1 MKFRAVERSRTAR
14 EDDRNRHALSHKR
27 SLFFSSCWH
36 VVSLSTV
43 FSISYAGM
51 NGGDWPAILYRIMC
65 STSLWLDGA
74 TRSGLLLQ
82 ARKGDQDSLAKLIL
96 PYASGM
102 YLGALRLTRNAA
114 DAEDV
119 RQEACLRAMTR
130 LEQFAGTPG
139 DNRDDLHAWIS
150 RITANASIDVIRKR
164 REGKLFSL
172 EQSNGTGEET
182 LGSNVAARE
191 DNPEE
196 RFARREMRKLMAV
209 AITQLAPELRQVCL
223 LRDVL
228 QYSTQEVADR
238 LGISAMAVRLRLF
251 RARRRLKEK
260 LSVLLQPAKRRQAS
274 ATATVPARRRVEER
288 EERIPLGAF
297 AECACGD

>member
-1 MKFRAVERSRTAR
+1 M
-14 EDDRNRHALSHKR
+14 
-27 SLFFSSCWH
+27 
-36 VVSLSTV
+36 
-43 FSISYAGM
+43 
-51 NGGDWPAILYRIMC
+51 
-65 STSLWLDGA
+65 
-74 TRSGLLLQ
+74 Q
-82 ARKGDQDSLAKLIL
+82 ARKGDRESLAKLIL

-102 YLGALRLTRNAA
+102 YLGALRLTRNPA

-150 RITANASIDVIRKR
+150 RIAANASIDVIRKR

-172 EQSNGTGEET
+172 EQSNGAGEET
-182 LGSNVAARE
+182 LGSNVATLE
-191 DNPEE
+191 ENPEE
-196 RFARREMRKLMAV
+196 RFARREMRKLMAD
-209 AITQLAPELRQVCL
+209 AITLLAPELRQVCL

-228 QYSTQEVADR
+228 QYSTQEVAER

-251 RARRRLKEK
+251 RAHRRLKEK
-260 LSVLLQPAKRRQAS
+260 LSAALRPAKRQQTRAATTMPAPRRAQDRKRRQS
-274 ATATVPARRRVEER
+274 
-288 EERIPLGAF
+288 IPLGAF

>member
-1 MKFRAVERSRTAR
+1 
-14 EDDRNRHALSHKR
+14 
-27 SLFFSSCWH
+27 
-36 VVSLSTV
+36 
-43 FSISYAGM
+43 
-51 NGGDWPAILYRIMC
+51 MC
-65 STSLWLDGA
+65 STSLCFDGA
-74 TRSGLLLQ
+74 TRSGLLMQ
-82 ARKGDQDSLAKLIL
+82 ARKGDRESLAKLIL

-102 YLGALRLTRNAA
+102 YLGALRLTRNHA

-119 RQEACLRAMTR
+119 RQDACVRAMTR

-172 EQSNGTGEET
+172 EQSNGIGEQT

-196 RFARREMRKLMAV
+196 RFARREMRNLMAV

-228 QYSTQEVADR
+228 QYSTQEVAER

-251 RARRRLKEK
+251 RAHRRLKEK
-260 LSVLLQPAKRRQAS
+260 LSAALQPAKRRQARAV
-274 ATATVPARRRVEER
+274 ATMPVERRVEER
-288 EERIPLGAF
+288 KREQSIPLGAF
-297 AECACGD
+297 AEFACGD